1 MADVGS
7 LWVRLGLDSSNL
19 KAGLAQAKTDLT
31 GWRDETNKSTADMTK
46 WGAAIGATVAPI
58 AAMSYAVYG
67 AIEKF
72 GGLSEQISDLSYT
85 TGLSTDKIQQLQY
98 AAVLSGTE
106 FSALTMGVN
115 QLTLSVSKAGDA
127 TSETGKAFAELGV
140 SVDGRAIDQVFDDT
154 AMALVNM
161 ENETRRNEIAMSL
174 YGRSWK
180 EMLPFVQDYID
191 KKKEIEGI
199 SLLSPEEIEANKESK
214 AELDALGKRIETYE
228 GKIVG
233 YRDDAGSTVLDRWL
247 GGQGLGSFV
256 PKPATPVKKG
266 EKPKVGEASPI
277 SDPLTGLTSQE
288 AEIEILS
295 KYTIPALEDAY
306 KTLSTSGTASME
318 QIANA
323 SLAVIMAK
331 EKLIALTT
339 EETETQADLA
349 SGTNDLADAQDRL
362 NDINKD
368 YTREMSILNPRDVSA
383 ARDLTIRHN
392 WAVEDQQAAI
402 SKASGATY
410 GDVVVNIDGKTIAR
424 VPGVAAGTGERS
436 LMQAGY

>member
-31 GWRDETNKSTADMTK
+31 GWRDETNKSTADMAK

-199 SLLSPEEIEANKESK
+199 SLLSSEEIEANKESK